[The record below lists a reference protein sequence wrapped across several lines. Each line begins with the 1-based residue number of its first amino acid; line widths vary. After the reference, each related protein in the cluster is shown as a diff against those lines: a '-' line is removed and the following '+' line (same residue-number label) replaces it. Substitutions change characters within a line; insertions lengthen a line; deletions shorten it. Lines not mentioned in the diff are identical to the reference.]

1 MLPPPNQA
9 PLPAGVQPTDPTSPR
24 SMEGCYL
31 QQVRGTLGT
40 WPKAVSGRN
49 SRTGHVSGWGTC
61 AFRTG
66 PAAQNGD
73 GVDRVQASVDW
84 DKQGPH
90 PSSPTPQW
98 GGGSQGRRSQRHIV
112 TCIPGGPGILPHPCT
127 VSACLFP
134 APVCLCS
141 LQRIPETCSRTS
153 ALQPGL
159 EHKMPWAQRVLLGP
173 EHPTRLSFPKDPDS
187 AAFTC
192 TERLKTF
199 PLNCKGR
206 FFKSRHIQC
215 WTILKNRRLSL

>member
-61 AFRTG
+61 TFRTG

-98 GGGSQGRRSQRHIV
+98 GGGVSGAQ
-112 TCIPGGPGILPHPCT
+112 IPKTHCHLY
-127 VSACLFP
+127 
-134 APVCLCS
+134 
-141 LQRIPETCSRTS
+141 
-153 ALQPGL
+153 
-159 EHKMPWAQRVLLGP
+159 PWRP
-173 EHPTRLSFPKDPDS
+173 RDS
-187 AAFTC
+187 AASLHC
-192 TERLKTF
+192 VCLPF
-199 PLNCKGR
+199 PSSCLPLFPSEN
-206 FFKSRHIQC
+206 S
-215 WTILKNRRLSL
+215 

>member
-134 APVCLCS
+134 APACLCS

-153 ALQPGL
+153 TAARLR
-159 EHKMPWAQRVLLGP
+159 AQNALGP
-173 EHPTRLSFPKDPDS
+173 AGSLRSRAPHPALFPQGPRQCSLHVYRTFKNLS
-187 AAFTC
+187 
-192 TERLKTF
+192 TEF
-199 PLNCKGR
+199 
-206 FFKSRHIQC
+206 
-215 WTILKNRRLSL
+215 

>member
-40 WPKAVSGRN
+40 WPKAVSRRN

-73 GVDRVQASVDW
+73 GVDGVQASVDW
-84 DKQGPH
+84 DKQSPH

-98 GGGSQGRRSQRHIV
+98 GGGLRGADPKDTLSPVSLEA
-112 TCIPGGPGILPHPCT
+112 PGFC
-127 VSACLFP
+127 
-134 APVCLCS
+134 
-141 LQRIPETCSRTS
+141 RIPALCLPAFSQLLSASVPFREFLRPVPGQ

-159 EHKMPWAQRVLLGP
+159 EHKMPWAQRVLLCP
-173 EHPTRLSFPKDPDS
+173 EHPARLSFPRDPDS

-199 PLNCKGR
+199 PLNCKRR
-206 FFKSRHIQC
+206 FFKSWHIQC